1 MSHDKI
7 NKKPSEFTPDLG
19 LAHNEEH
26 ILWNRRQFLMTG
38 GLAGLGTMLLG
49 GLSVS
54 PLMAG
59 GLNAAIAPGD
69 ENILVMIK
77 MFGGNDGLNMIVP

>member
-1 MSHDKI
+1 MSQDKLK
-7 NKKPSEFTPDLG
+7 NAPSAFTSDLG
-19 LAHNEEH
+19 MAHNEEH

-49 GLSVS
+49 GLPVS

-59 GLNAAIAPGD
+59 G
-69 ENILVMIK
+69 
-77 MFGGNDGLNMIVP
+77 